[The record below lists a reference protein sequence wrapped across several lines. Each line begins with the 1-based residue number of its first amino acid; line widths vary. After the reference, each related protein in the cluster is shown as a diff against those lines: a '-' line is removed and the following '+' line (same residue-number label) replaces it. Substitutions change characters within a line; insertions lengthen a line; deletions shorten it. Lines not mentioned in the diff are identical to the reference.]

1 MSIFVFRHINIYLRS
16 ANNHIHLSAK
26 YFSATLFSFFSS
38 LPSFYYFWFVYNV
51 WFIHYSWH
59 KNKMGGTLLLF
70 LSTFSVT
77 LCSFDN
83 HLLSLD
89 FTSSSCSSPS
99 HSNIDRHSFFWENKK
114 LIDKWKLCSLKF
126 WCTLTTCVVF
136 IYLNIWNCEELKG
149 KVPAQTLDFT
159 VGFRLYLIFTH
170 WCRDFGNSK

>member
-1 MSIFVFRHINIYLRS
+1 MKDILLFLSTWIILVISPGWDYQCINTIHMSIFVFRHINIHLRS

-26 YFSATLFSFFSS
+26 YFSATFFSFFSS

-114 LIDKWKLCSLKF
+114 LIDKWKLCS
-126 WCTLTTCVVF
+126 V
-136 IYLNIWNCEELKG
+136 Y
-149 KVPAQTLDFT
+149 
-159 VGFRLYLIFTH
+159 H
-170 WCRDFGNSK
+170 